1 MPRANPAVKA
11 TINAVSAKL
20 MTADGVA
27 SMHVHPRCHGLIADL
42 RDALWPSPTLL
53 HDAPALAWLR
63 YFVHR
68 EYPVRL
74 AVPKRAAGSVGF
86 AG

>member
-1 MPRANPAVKA
+1 
-11 TINAVSAKL
+11 
-20 MTADGVA
+20 MTADGGVSLA
-27 SMHVHPRCHGLIADL
+27 VHPRCHGLTRDL
-42 RDALWPSPTLL
+42 KDALWPSPTLL
-53 HDAPALAWLR
+53 HDAHALAWLR

-74 AVPKRAAGSVGF
+74 ATGRREVGSVGF